1 MAVDKMNFIKLLQAM
16 RRGEI
21 AREADE
27 LLAEMIR
34 AIHEHGGKGDL
45 TLKLSVKKNEA
56 EQLEFTPSLKMNKPR
71 RALGLGIFFATSEG
85 ELLRTDP
92 LQDDLFDEL
101 EDRRERSRDVN

>member
-1 MAVDKMNFIKLLQAM
+1 MAVDKMNFIKLLQAV

-21 AREADE
+21 VREADD

-71 RALGLGIFFATSEG
+71 RALGLGIFFATGEG
-85 ELLRTDP
+85 ELSRTDP

-101 EDRRERSRDVN
+101 EDRRERSRDN